1 MWKPWTLVLTKSI
14 SSKTVYCCFSY
25 GGSLDFPEFLQNS
38 FITSTVGSTYKAK
51 TFQIGASKLESPT
64 ATKSRERERMK
75 TFLAE
80 NFSIFCTFSF
90 VLFTY
95 LDDDDPFN
103 LLQPLEKAHF
113 EIAATAACSTGLDQV
128 TYIWWA
134 VDMAQLVERLLPI
147 P

>member
-1 MWKPWTLVLTKSI
+1 
-14 SSKTVYCCFSY
+14 
-25 GGSLDFPEFLQNS
+25 
-38 FITSTVGSTYKAK
+38 
-51 TFQIGASKLESPT
+51 
-64 ATKSRERERMK
+64 MK

-103 LLQPLEKAHF
+103 LLQALEKAHF
-113 EIAATAACSTGLDQV
+113 EIAAAAACSTGLDQV